1 MPSFIAKL
9 CAVSSGHSFRI
20 CFIIDFDKSVYML
33 MIRKDKNVFHDF
45 VTSLHLVIVLS
56 SIPSKICSPIWGNLK
71 NISSIVSLYENFFSC
86 PYLYLDP
93 LSLNFLG
100 QLNWKESAHR
110 ILYGLIS
117 EWDLNN
123 ICMPVNQACAG
134 WPAVFSNIFG
144 KSKQKQWFWWQFE
157 KKILNNNFFY
167 ASFVAFLLFSE

>member
-33 MIRKDKNVFHDF
+33 MMWKDKNVFHDF
-45 VTSLHLVIVLS
+45 VTSLHFVMVLS

-71 NISSIVSLYENFFSC
+71 NISSMVSLYENFFSC

-134 WPAVFSNIFG
+134 WPAVFLIFLENQNKNNDFG
-144 KSKQKQWFWWQFE
+144 DSSKKNHKQY
-157 KKILNNNFFY
+157 FFLCFICCF
-167 ASFVAFLLFSE
+167 FVVL